1 MRKSGTLPRVLYRPL
16 CLSLLL
22 LSCKGSAEPTEA
34 PEPKRED
41 GIDLV
46 LSSKSLA
53 AAKVSTAKPQKVTR
67 RSSLTVSGIVD
78 FAPSRVARI
87 GPQIAGRVAAIRV
100 APGQSVARGDV
111 VATLDSVDV
120 GRARADFLEAKSR
133 LALAQAEA
141 LREQRML
148 DAGASTDRA
157 VATAQTDLEL
167 AQVSVKAAGERLHT
181 LGAGAGQGASTL
193 SLVSPIEGKVLEL
206 SARLGQ
212 PVGPT
217 DTLVVVGE
225 TSEVWLTVD
234 VYERDLA
241 RVKPGDDVVATAIAY
256 PERIF
261 KGKVDQVSTVVDP
274 GRRVLS
280 ARIVLRNPDEA
291 LHPGMTAT
299 ARVVSAAVPN
309 APEVLSIPQAALQ
322 TIEGQPFV
330 FVDHGAGKFELR
342 AIEPGDLLED
352 GVEIKK
358 GLVGTETVVT
368 DGSFIL
374 KSELLRSQMGA
385 ND

>member
-1 MRKSGTLPRVLYRPL
+1 VLRASL

-22 LSCKGSAEPTEA
+22 VSCKEKPAPAEA
-34 PEPKRED
+34 PEPKREE

-46 LSSKSLA
+46 LSPKSLA
-53 AAKVSTAKPQKVTR
+53 AAKVSTAKPSKVPR
-67 RSSLTVSGIVD
+67 RSSLTVSGTVD

-87 GPQIAGRVAAIRV
+87 GPQISGRVATVRV
-100 APGQSVARGDV
+100 TPGQSVARGDV

-133 LALAQAEA
+133 LALAQAESA
-141 LREQRML
+141 REQRLL
-148 DAGASTDRA
+148 DVGASSDRA
-157 VATAQTDLEL
+157 IQASKTELEL
-167 AQVSVKAAGERLHT
+167 ANVSVRAAGERLHT
-181 LGAGAGQGASTL
+181 LGAGAGGTSTL
-193 SLVSPIEGKVLEL
+193 SLSSPIEGKVLDL

-217 DTLVVVGE
+217 DTLVVVGD
-225 TSEVWLTVD
+225 TREVWLTVD

-241 RVKPGDDVVATAIAY
+241 RVKPGDDVDATAIAY
-256 PERIF
+256 PERVF
-261 KGKVDQVSTVVDP
+261 KGKVDQVSTVVDRE
-274 GRRVLS
+274 RRVLS
-280 ARIVLRNPDEA
+280 ARIVLGNPDEA
-291 LHPGMTAT
+291 LRPGMTAT
-299 ARVVSAAVPN
+299 AQIVSAI
-309 APEVLSIPQAALQ
+309 APSTAEVLSIPKAALQ

-330 FVDHGAGKFELR
+330 FVDHGGGKFELR
-342 AIEPGDLLED
+342 AIEPGSQLED

-358 GLVGTETVVT
+358 GLLGTETIVT